1 MPAPVANEVGLT
13 LTLPNGITLSGLH
26 PGNIDLLGA
35 IMRAVV
41 MRPRY
46 LRPALTM
53 PQIYLY
59 RAPIDFRKQA
69 PRGAGRAATGAQP
82 FTGALYAFTNRRRN
96 KIKCLMWEDNGFV
109 LYYKALAEEK
119 FKWPSSADELL
130 SLSSEQINWLLDGY
144 DISLMQGH
152 KTLHYETL

>member
-1 MPAPVANEVGLT
+1 
-13 LTLPNGITLSGLH
+13 
-26 PGNIDLLGA
+26 
-35 IMRAVV
+35 

-69 PRGAGRAATGAQP
+69 NGLAALVEQQLGHNP

>member
-1 MPAPVANEVGLT
+1 
-13 LTLPNGITLSGLH
+13 
-26 PGNIDLLGA
+26 
-35 IMRAVV
+35 MRT
-41 MRPRY
+41 PD
-46 LRPALTM
+46 
-53 PQIYLY
+53 QI
-59 RAPIDFRKQA
+59 AEKSESSIKSQGMIP
-69 PRGAGRAATGAQP
+69 PW